1 MVDPLLGLLLLWAF
15 SKSAKSAAPGGGS
28 LFPSP
33 RAGKPVDKG
42 GGGASAFPVS
52 PPPPSVPA
60 RSQTPAS
67 KWKPYPAPIPAAVV
81 ARAQQLLRDS
91 SMRINDERIE
101 PDPASGQPIRFWK
114 VNQPPGK
121 VSVTAW
127 RPNLAQ
133 QTVHPLDRPAGN
145 RPPVPRQMVSTLST
159 RRPAPKSGRSAEF
172 PGRPGPRGAG
182 GGPGFARGAGG
193 GPQ

>member
-15 SKSAKSAAPGGGS
+15 SKSAKSSAPGGGS

-33 RAGKPVDKG
+33 RPGKPADKG
-42 GGGASAFPVS
+42 GGGASAFPVT
-52 PPPPSVPA
+52 PPPPRVPV
-60 RSQTPAS
+60 RSQTPAG
-67 KWKPYPAPIPAAVV
+67 KWKPYPSPIPAAVV
-81 ARAQQLLRDS
+81 ARAQQLLRDPT
-91 SMRINDERIE
+91 MRINDERIE

-133 QTVHPLDRPAGN
+133 QTVHPVDRPAGN
-145 RPPVPRQMVSTLST
+145 PPPAQRVLRSSLSNAK
-159 RRPAPKSGRSAEF
+159 RPAPKSGRSAQF

-182 GGPGFARGAGG
+182 GGPGFA
-193 GPQ
+193 GPQF